1 MCGIAITSRA
11 IFIWLPHFKPMTAII
26 IITGIAFGTE
36 SGFLAGT
43 ISEFVSNF
51 IFGQGPW
58 TQWQMFAL
66 GIADF

>member
-1 MCGIAITSRA
+1 
-11 IFIWLPHFKPMTAII
+11 MTAII